1 MAETY
6 REIQATETDSG
17 SPVTSELAE
26 AYRANV
32 LAIAEGASGAPRVQR
47 DGIANNAIIR
57 PKIQTDTSSVSGT
70 VPGEGSVDIELSSF
84 SFFPSIVT
92 GISGGQA
99 LPIRATGG
107 GSASANDPKFNI
119 QNPGSGSISYEVA
132 WRFIAA
138 S

>member
-6 REIQATETDSG
+6 REIQVTETDSG
-17 SPVTSELAE
+17 APVTAELTE

-47 DGIANNAIIR
+47 DGIANNAINR
-57 PKIQTDTSSVSGT
+57 PKVQTDTSSVSGT
-70 VPGEGSVDIELSSF
+70 VPGEGSVDIELNSF

-92 GISGGQA
+92 GFGDAQA

-119 QNPGSGSISYEVA
+119 QNPGEGDVSYDVA

>member
-6 REIQATETDSG
+6 REIQVTETDSG

-57 PKIQTDTSSVSGT
+57 PKIQTDTSSVSGALA
-70 VPGEGSVDIELSSF
+70 GESSVDIELNSF

-92 GISGGQA
+92 GSSSGQE

-107 GSASANDPKFNI
+107 GTASANDPKFNI
-119 QNPGSGSISYEVA
+119 QNPGEGSVSYDVA
-132 WRFIAA
+132 WRFIAP

>member
-6 REIQATETDSG
+6 REIQVIETDSG

-47 DGIANNAIIR
+47 DGIADNAINR
-57 PKIQTDTSSVSGT
+57 PKIQTDTSSVSGD

-92 GISGGQA
+92 GIGSGQS
-99 LPIRATGG
+99 LPIRSTGG

-119 QNPGSGSISYEVA
+119 QNPGPADVSYDVA